1 MILRHSEPRHTH
13 GDYAALDDPDR
24 HQLIGG
30 RLVKEPAPTIYHQRI
45 SGNLFLSMAS
55 HVRARGLGEVFAAP
69 VDVRLGD
76 YDTYQPDIL
85 FVSAAHAAIIGDRT
99 IDGAPDLIVEVLSPS
114 NAYYDLRHKKH
125 VYHESGVEE
134 YWIVDPIEQVVEIYE
149 LPRNVHVPV
158 RSATIGERV
167 ESAVIEGFAIDIV
180 EVFAPVGGNATDS
193 ADAGK
198 RDGSPRGG
206 TATGS

>member
-1 MILRHSEPRHTH
+1 MKLCHSEPRHTY
-13 GDYAALDDPDR
+13 GDYAALNDPDR

-45 SGNLFLSMAS
+45 SGNLFLSMAG
-55 HVRARGLGEVFAAP
+55 HVRKGGLGEAFTAP

-85 FVSAAHAAIIGDRT
+85 FVSAARAAIIGDRT
-99 IDGAPDLIVEVLSPS
+99 INGAPDLIVEVLSPS

-134 YWIVDPIEQVVEIYE
+134 YWIVDPIAQVVEIYE
-149 LPRNVHVPV
+149 LSRNVQVPAV
-158 RSATIGERV
+158 SATIGERV
-167 ESAVIEGFAIDIV
+167 GSMVIEGFAIDVAEI
-180 EVFAPVGGNATDS
+180 FAPVGSYTTS
-193 ADAGK
+193 AGTEHDI
-198 RDGSPRGG
+198 PYGG
-206 TATGS
+206 TVEGS